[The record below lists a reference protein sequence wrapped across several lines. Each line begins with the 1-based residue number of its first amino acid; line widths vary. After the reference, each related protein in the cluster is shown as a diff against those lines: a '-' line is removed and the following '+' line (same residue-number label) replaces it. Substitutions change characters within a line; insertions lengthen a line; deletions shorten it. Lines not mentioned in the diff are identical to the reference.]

1 MLISSDWL
9 ALWVSLK
16 VATGCLLV
24 ITAPGLAI
32 AWVLARKTFP
42 GKALLET
49 AVHVPLVLPPVVTG
63 YLLLLVLGRK
73 GLVGQWLDAWLGV
86 TFAFNTS
93 GAVIAAAVMSFPL
106 LVRAVRLAVELVDPK
121 LEVAAASLGA
131 GPIRVFLTVTL
142 PLSGPGI
149 VTGLML
155 AFARSLGEFGATIIF
170 AGNLEGITQTLPLAV
185 FTYMQIP
192 DKESSVLWLAVISV
206 LISTGAL
213 LLSEMSSRRLQR
225 KMRGNR

>member
-1 MLISSDWL
+1 MLSSSDWL

-16 VATGCLLV
+16 VAGGCLLV
-24 ITAPGLAI
+24 ITVPGMGV
-32 AWVLARKTFP
+32 AWVLARKKFP

-63 YLLLLVLGRK
+63 YLLLMVLGRK
-73 GLVGQWLDAWLGV
+73 GLLGQWLDAWLGV
-86 TFAFNTS
+86 RFAFNTS

-106 LVRAVRLAVELVDPK
+106 LVRSVRLAVELVDPK

-131 GPIRVFLTVTL
+131 SQIRVFLTVTA
-142 PLSGPGI
+142 PLAIPGI
-149 VTGLML
+149 VTGLVL

-185 FTYMQIP
+185 FTYMQVP
-192 DKESSVLWLAVISV
+192 DKESSVLWLALISV
-206 LISTGAL
+206 IISTGAL
-213 LLSEMSSRRLQR
+213 LLSEMSSRRLQK